1 MVILEVFVLVHDTDR
16 SGAPGALEDIR
27 TLVNSWSI
35 PNETRIE
42 QDELGEW
49 IDDLSTWRTRFRFL
63 PEPQLG
69 VDESLAAVRDAI
81 RAALSGDFAGLE
93 QVVADQPPGISVG
106 EAGIGFVARRHSAS
120 DTAIA
125 LVLTAA
131 ADRTL
136 PRLRTCGDCGW
147 AFYDSSR
154 NNRRRWCAMDPAPG
168 GRGCGAAAKSRN
180 YRARKQHA

>member
-1 MVILEVFVLVHDTDR
+1 MIDDVTR

-27 TLVNSWSI
+27 TLVNSWNI
-35 PNETRIE
+35 PNDTRVE
-42 QDELGEW
+42 RDELGDW
-49 IDDLSTWRTRFRFL
+49 IDDRPGWATRFRVL
-63 PEPQLG
+63 PAPRPEERGRL
-69 VDESLAAVRDAI
+69 SSVRDAI
-81 RAALSGDFAGLE
+81 RTALSGDFTELE
-93 QVVADQPPGISVG
+93 EIVSSQPPGITVDTSGVT
-106 EAGIGFVARRHSAS
+106 FVARQEQSAS
-120 DTAIA
+120 DAAIA

-168 GRGCGAAAKSRN
+168 GRGCGAAAKSRS
-180 YRARKQHA
+180 YRARQQHA

>member
-1 MVILEVFVLVHDTDR
+1 MVHDTDR
-16 SGAPGALEDIR
+16 SGAPGALEDVR

-35 PNETRIE
+35 PNETRIA
-42 QDELGEW
+42 QDELGDW
-49 IDDLSTWRTRFRFL
+49 IADRTNWRTRFRFL
-63 PEPQLG
+63 PEPQPG
-69 VDESLAAVRDAI
+69 DDEALASVRDAI

-93 QVVADQPPGISVG
+93 VVVADQPPGIVVD
-106 EAGIGFVARRHSAS
+106 EAGVTFVARREHSVS

-125 LVLTAA
+125 VVLPAA

-180 YRARKQHA
+180 YRARKQRE